1 VACHFLPGVGS
12 DAVFIWPER
21 LLLAELGLCPVLVWL
36 ESIFEVSLDKKP
48 SLLNWGHLVESYTPC
63 ICDLDC

>member
-1 VACHFLPGVGS
+1 
-12 DAVFIWPER
+12 VFIWPER